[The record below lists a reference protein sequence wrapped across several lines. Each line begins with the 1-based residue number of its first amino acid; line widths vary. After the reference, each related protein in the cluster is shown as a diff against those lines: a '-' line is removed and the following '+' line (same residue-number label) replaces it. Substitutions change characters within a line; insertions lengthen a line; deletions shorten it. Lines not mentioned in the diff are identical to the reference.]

1 MNRLED
7 FGRTPEKNETPEVL
21 INTTILLKDLE
32 LKSRYIQLIFDQL
45 FPTETILDEYMN
57 FISKQKQEV
66 EKIGTDTSIAFLNQ
80 YHTEEQLQKLFA
92 AICESSNYERI
103 ADSITKANECIRILN
118 SEITR
123 QFLTLG
129 PNDTAQIIQLQ
140 TEARQKLEPFETIF
154 KKAQIIRAIWFR
166 LDLKNIGSPKK
177 DFKPSET

>member
-7 FGRTPEKNETPEVL
+7 FERTPEQNGANEVL

-32 LKSRYIQLIFDQL
+32 LKSRYIQLIFDRL

-66 EKIGTDTSIAFLNQ
+66 EKIGTDTLIAFFNQ
-80 YHTEEQLQKLFA
+80 YHTEEHLQKLFA

-103 ADSITKANECIRILN
+103 ADSITEANECIRILN

-123 QFLTLG
+123 QFLTLD
-129 PNDTAQIIQLQ
+129 PIDSAKIIQLQ

-154 KKAQIIRAIWFR
+154 EKAQIIRAVWFR
-166 LDLKNIGSPKK
+166 LDLTNIGSPKK